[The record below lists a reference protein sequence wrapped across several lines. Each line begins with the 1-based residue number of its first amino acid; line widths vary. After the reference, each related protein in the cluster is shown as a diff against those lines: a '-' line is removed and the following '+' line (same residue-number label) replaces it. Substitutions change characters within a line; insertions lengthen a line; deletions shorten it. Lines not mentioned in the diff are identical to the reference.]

1 MSDKLIEVLLCE
13 IKQLQ
18 KDIRVINNE
27 VVSLRIENQEL
38 KAELHALKTFFM
50 PEPKSNAK
58 LYTVLITTIGGAV
71 AGLIAV
77 INNLVTHK

>member
-50 PEPKSNAK
+50 PETKSNAK